1 MLFIL
6 FNTLLFKYL
15 LLFNIDGIWVLKI
28 KLTLWR
34 QNDLKLHHRVN
45 QVMLRSWKW
54 RVINILCNFSGRIIS
69 GFEVIEEEKD
79 FWIVFPRTVSCRT
92 HTRGVELILLQLVWC
107 WTSKLPTCRL
117 TGLNCYDACQ
127 TSNVWRRNMSRSRES
142 GPLGSRKQQTKI
154 TIAARAQTPNR
165 FQIIIIGA
173 SDSLS

>member
-15 LLFNIDGIWVLKI
+15 LLFNIDGIWVLQI

-79 FWIVFPRTVSCRT
+79 FWIVFPRTVSCRI